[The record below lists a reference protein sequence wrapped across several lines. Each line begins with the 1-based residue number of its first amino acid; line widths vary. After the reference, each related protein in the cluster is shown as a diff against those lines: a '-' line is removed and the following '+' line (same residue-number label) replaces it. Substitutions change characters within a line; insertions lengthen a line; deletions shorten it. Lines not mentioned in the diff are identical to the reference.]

1 MDLSL
6 RELNWLAQLPYYIC
20 SVDLGTLFVHA
31 GFQSNVQLNDQDP
44 WVMMTM
50 RSLLTDGRVSAR
62 CIYTQ
67 PWANHWNGPLTVLFG
82 HDAARGL
89 QHHDHAIGLDT
100 GVVYGGE
107 LSALILPDKE
117 IISVPARE
125 VYANYV
131 NSRSHKSY
139 MMSKSKEDEEVE
151 GGGGEGGGNIE
162 SMNAQE
168 EGVSK

>member
-1 MDLSL
+1 M
-6 RELNWLAQLPYYIC
+6 
-20 SVDLGTLFVHA
+20 
-31 GFQSNVQLNDQDP
+31 
-44 WVMMTM
+44 
-50 RSLLTDGRVSAR
+50 
-62 CIYTQ
+62 
-67 PWANHWNGPLTVLFG
+67 
-82 HDAARGL
+82 